1 MISLDKTVDAIG
13 RIAAELPQLYREAA
27 RQYGTEVEAIVRSG
41 SRDVKRIEQ
50 TLDGLLDFAA
60 DRDCLELFR
69 RLCRHYWDID
79 PAATAGYVHAYREMW
94 DSDEPGK
101 EDSKA

>member
-1 MISLDKTVDAIG
+1 VSV
-13 RIAAELPQLYREAA
+13 AA
-27 RQYGTEVEAIVRSG
+27 VI
-41 SRDVKRIEQ
+41 Q
-50 TLDGLLDFAA
+50 TLALPAESLVEQRVPKKLLMEQDAPTAA

-101 EDSKA
+101 NASKA

>member
-1 MISLDKTVDAIG
+1 MSSLDKTVDAIG
-13 RIAAELPQLYREAA
+13 RIAAELPRLYREAA
-27 RQYGTEVEAIVRSG
+27 CQYGMEVEAIFQSG
-41 SRDVKRIEQ
+41 SRDVARIKQ

-79 PAATAGYVHAYREMW
+79 PAATAEYVHAYREMW
-94 DSDEPGK
+94 DSGIHAEQD
-101 EDSKA
+101 ARA